1 MDYIQSFRD
10 AIAGKIWPVTEALRE
25 VQFKDYSDVET
36 PMENAPET
44 HSAGI
49 RFVFFSKVLQ
59 TGWNAVGVRL

>member
-25 VQFKDYSDVET
+25 VQFKDYSDAET

-44 HSAGI
+44 HSAGNI
-49 RFVFFSKVLQ
+49 SFVFFSKVLQ
-59 TGWNAVGVRL
+59 SG